1 MGSGANIFGL
11 SQAEHLGIYEG
22 HQKTVKLENL
32 TGKTMRG
39 FVGLSKEP
47 YKKWETFEG
56 LWNGGEWHDVHFIN
70 LYLW

>member
-56 LWNGGEWHDVHFIN
+56 L
-70 LYLW
+70 